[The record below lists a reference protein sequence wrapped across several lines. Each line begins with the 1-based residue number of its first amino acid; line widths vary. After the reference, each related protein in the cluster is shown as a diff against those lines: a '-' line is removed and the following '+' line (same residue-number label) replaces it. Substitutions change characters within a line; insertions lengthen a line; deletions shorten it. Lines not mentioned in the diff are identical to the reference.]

1 VEQTRKSRKI
11 DEMLAKDKRL
21 IRKQVKL
28 LLLGAGESGKSTFL
42 KQMKIIHG
50 QSLIDDN
57 NTVDEYKQI
66 IYQNIIKGMKV
77 LIDARNKLGIDWG
90 NDQNMSHANRVFNFD
105 IKSSVNSQT
114 FAQFVNSITELW
126 NDKGIQMAFDR
137 RIEFQLVFI
146 PIIIISKFF
155 IFIFLVY
162 CKRSFFFGIHF
173 SFIYLRIFSLN
184 RNSFLSV
191 YS

>member
-1 VEQTRKSRKI
+1 MSFSCCIRSKYEDVEQSRKSRKI

-57 NTVDEYKQI
+57 NTVDEYKEI

-90 NDQNMSHANRVFNFD
+90 NDQNVSHANRVFNFD
-105 IKSSVNSQT
+105 IKLSVNSQT
-114 FAQFVNSITELW
+114 FAQFVHSISELW
-126 NDKGIQMAFDR
+126 NDKGIKMAFDR
-137 RIEFQLVFI
+137 RIEFQLV
-146 PIIIISKFF
+146 
-155 IFIFLVY
+155 
-162 CKRSFFFGIHF
+162 
-173 SFIYLRIFSLN
+173 
-184 RNSFLSV
+184 
-191 YS
+191 

>member
-1 VEQTRKSRKI
+1 MPFSCCIRSKYEDVEQTRKSRKI

-57 NTVDEYKQI
+57 NTIEEYKAI

-77 LIDARNKLGIDWG
+77 LIDARNKLAIDWG
-90 NDQNMSHANRVFNFD
+90 NEDSAKYAFHVFGFD
-105 IKSSVNSQT
+105 GKLTISTQVFRQY
-114 FAQFVNSITELW
+114 VNSIEKLW
-126 NDKGIQMAFDR
+126 SDRGIQSAYER
-137 RIEFQLVFI
+137 RIEFQLV
-146 PIIIISKFF
+146 
-155 IFIFLVY
+155 
-162 CKRSFFFGIHF
+162 
-173 SFIYLRIFSLN
+173 
-184 RNSFLSV
+184 
-191 YS
+191 